1 MPPRLRHIAACLALV
16 ALLGGGL
23 VAPALHQTAHGLE
36 HEHQAEAAAAQ
47 TDHVHTDG
55 VGFTV
60 SLDGLT
66 LDEPCLQYVS
76 PHTASSLLSPPA
88 PVVAEPMPPQARPI
102 GPATAVLA
110 LLPIRGPPAVA

>member
-23 VAPALHQTAHGLE
+23 VAPALHQASHGFE
-36 HEHQAEAAAAQ
+36 HAQHMEDLAAQ

-55 VGFTV
+55 VSFTV
-60 SLDGLT
+60 SLDGSG
-66 LDEPCLQYVS
+66 LDPCLQYVS
-76 PHTASSLLSPPA
+76 PHTAAPILSA
-88 PVVAEPMPPQARPI
+88 SALVVANPVPAQARPL

-110 LLPIRGPPAVA
+110 LLPIRGPPATA